1 MMLDAKLLRENPVS
15 VENMLKRRG
24 IDFPLDE
31 LIALDKK
38 RRQLIVELQDFRH
51 RKNMLAHTIAQ
62 KRAQTEKTDSINT
75 ELNDMKE
82 VSNKIIELE
91 KEQESV
97 QSKFLNLMMSIPN
110 LLHESVPSG
119 SSERENVVVKEYE
132 HKTVKTS
139 LSPKDHIDIATSL
152 DLLDLERAA
161 KISGARF
168 YFLKN
173 ELVKMNQALLNF
185 GLDYLSNSGYTLTQP
200 PYMIRREAMEGA
212 IILGDFEQVIYKV
225 DGEDLYMIGTSEHAV
240 VSMHMDEILEGKKLP
255 SRYASVSPCFRKEAG
270 AHGRDMKGI
279 FRVHQFEKVEQVVFC
294 RPEDSWKEHERMLD
308 LTEKFYEKLG
318 IPYRTVLLCSA
329 DLGKVS
335 AKTYDIEGW
344 FPGQGSYRE
353 LVSCSNCLDYQARR
367 LRIRFRDNTNEETKL
382 VHTLNSTLVATERT
396 MVSIIENYQTDNGTI
411 EVPEIL
417 QKYMGDIKEMK
428 VSNSPKIPTA
438 ERNQYRQK

>member
-1 MMLDAKLLRENPVS
+1 MLDAKLLRENPVS

-97 QSKFLNLMMSIPN
+97 QSKFLNLMLSIPN

-119 SSERENVVVKEYE
+119 SSERQNVVVKEYG

-152 DLLDLERAA
+152 DLIELERAA

-185 GLDYLSNSGYTLTQP
+185 GLDYLSYSGYTLTQP

-294 RPEDSWKEHERMLD
+294 RPEDSWIEHERMLD

-438 ERNQYRQK
+438 ERNQM